1 MPFSLRTLFLGE
13 SPKSRLYSR
22 LNWVTLSY
30 PTAYAD
36 SVTELPLRRSRLASS
51 SRSLFWYCR
60 GLSVVT

>member
-36 SVTELPLRRSRLASS
+36 SVTELR
-51 SRSLFWYCR
+51 
-60 GLSVVT
+60 